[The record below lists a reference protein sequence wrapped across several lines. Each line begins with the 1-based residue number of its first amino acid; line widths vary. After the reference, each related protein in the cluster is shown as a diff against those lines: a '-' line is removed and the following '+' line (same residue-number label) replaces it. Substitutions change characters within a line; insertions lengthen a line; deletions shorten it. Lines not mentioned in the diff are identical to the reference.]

1 MLRTRKVKDRVLL
14 MRGARPDQPYNV
26 LFLCTGNSARSI
38 MAEAVLN
45 KVGKGKFLAYS
56 AGSHPTGKVNPS
68 ALALLER
75 LGFPT
80 SGLRSKSWDEFA
92 GAHAPKFDFI
102 FTVCDDAA
110 HEICPVWPGQPITA
124 HWGVFDPAAI
134 AGDNYA
140 AAQAFCEAFLI
151 LQRRI
156 ELFANLPVSSLS
168 GLLLKD
174 HLDQIGK
181 S

>member
-1 MLRTRKVKDRVLL
+1 
-14 MRGARPDQPYNV
+14 
-26 LFLCTGNSARSI
+26 
-38 MAEAVLN
+38 
-45 KVGKGKFLAYS
+45 
-56 AGSHPTGKVNPS
+56 
-68 ALALLER
+68 
-75 LGFPT
+75 
-80 SGLRSKSWDEFA
+80 LRSKSWDEFA
-92 GAHAPKFDFI
+92 GAQAPKFDFI